1 MARMVDCV
9 VLKQPAEGL
18 EAPPHPG
25 PLGVRIYE
33 QVSREGWRKWL
44 DRLAMIINENRLSTA
59 DPGTVDLIEQHMK
72 GFLFGEGEL
81 GTAPAGFTAPPRKK

>member
-1 MARMVDCV
+1 MGRMVNCV
-9 VLKQPAEGL
+9 VLKRPAEGL
-18 EAPPHPG
+18 DEPPHPG

-33 QVSREGWRKWL
+33 QVSSEGWRRWL

-59 DPGTVDLIEQHMK
+59 DAGTVDLIEQHMI

-81 GTAPAGFTAPPRKK
+81 GAAPAGFAPQRKK